1 MGAVTLCKGLIMQYK
16 NQLRNFYIP
25 EEQSIYLLNTNDAK
39 KLKDWVALCISE
51 LEKLGYKD
59 IALIGKGAYGFAF
72 AGLDASDQSCVF
84 KFSRINL
91 PQHIQERLADEAYM
105 LSQVQHPN
113 VPRYITYQ
121 VVKKQGILMMQRA
134 SGIDL
139 EQYSLQ
145 HGRLSARLII
155 DIACQLAAVLLFLRR
170 YHKDGELQPIV
181 HGDIKP
187 SNLVFDS
194 QTGRISLIDW
204 GSSVFAQL
212 DANGQYLSNNVMQLM
227 SADLQSSN
235 ARMGDVYFI
244 GAEQRSGALSSPR
257 FDEQGVAG
265 TLYALASGQSCRF
278 GRKAIPARS
287 LGLPVEFATMLD
299 SMLADDPQLRAQAGD
314 YFLQQMPRLKQLVLP
329 DIALFDDTPL
339 LPVWVSPQLRELD
352 TVVYS
357 SRKSFLREHSE
368 EDGIAYVDDVQLER
382 YYKNYLE
389 GMGETEKAFVAAVSR
404 LARYPVVGGL
414 AIHWQANGVYIDS
427 SLNLYDAK
435 LSRSFALS
443 VNNVVTLARAI
454 AKVGIFKACLFN
466 ARNTIH
472 ISRESTDSA
481 FIPPADAVIPYQL
494 APVLS
499 TEDAS
504 KQHSYF
510 EDGKDPDEQLILPD
524 AIMDDIAK
532 LNLIRHTGCI
542 IFEVTSLYMKIHS
555 YYRLLDPQAE
565 PEFARLLQ
573 SILSKVSLISGEGV
587 GGFMKLPFKDT
598 RFFSHQ
604 AQQAQCFYPAN
615 PLKLVGAVAKT
626 D

>member
-1 MGAVTLCKGLIMQYK
+1 MQDK

-51 LEKLGYKD
+51 LEKLGYRQ
-59 IALIGKGAYGFAF
+59 IELIGKGAYGFAF
-72 AGLDASDQSCVF
+72 AGLDSSAQACVF

-91 PQHIQERLADEAYM
+91 PQHIQDRLADEAYM
-105 LSQVQHPN
+105 LSQVEHPN

-121 VVKKQGILMMQRA
+121 VVKKQGILMMQRGK
-134 SGIDL
+134 GIDL
-139 EQYSLQ
+139 EQFSLKN
-145 HGRLSARLII
+145 GRLSARLLV
-155 DIACQLAAVLLFLRR
+155 DIASQLANVLLALREHR
-170 YHKDGELQPIV
+170 NQGELQPIV

-187 SNLVFDS
+187 SNLVFDE
-194 QTGRISLIDW
+194 QTGLVSLIDW

-212 DANGQYLSNNVMQLM
+212 DAQGQYLSNNVMQLM

-244 GAEQRSGALSSPR
+244 GPEQRGGSLSSPR
-257 FDEQGVAG
+257 FDEQGVAS

-299 SMLADDPQLRAQAGD
+299 SMLSDDAQLRAQAGD
-314 YFLQQMPRLKQLVLP
+314 FFLQQMPRLKHLVLP
-329 DIALFDDTPL
+329 DIALFDDLPL
-339 LPVWVSPQLRELD
+339 LPVWVSPQMRELD

-357 SRKSFLREHSE
+357 SRKSFLREHSD

-414 AIHWQANGVYIDS
+414 AIHWQASGVYIDS
-427 SLNLYDAK
+427 SLNLYDARLAK
-435 LSRSFALS
+435 SFALS
-443 VNNVVTLARAI
+443 VNNVVSLARAI

-472 ISRESTDSA
+472 ISRQNVNEPFLA
-481 FIPPADAVIPYQL
+481 PAEAVIPYQL

-499 TEDAS
+499 NEDAS

-510 EDGKDPDEQLILPD
+510 EDGKDPDEQLVLPD
-524 AIMDDIAK
+524 TIMADIAS

-555 YYRLLDPQAE
+555 YYRLLDPNAE
-565 PEFARLLQ
+565 AEFRFLLQ
-573 SILSKVSLISGEGV
+573 NILAKVSEITGEGV
-587 GGFMKLPFKDT
+587 GGFMKLPYKDT
-598 RFFSHQ
+598 RFFPHQ
-604 AQQAQCFYPAN
+604 PQLPVHYYPAN
-615 PLKLVGAVAKT
+615 PHKIS
-626 D
+626 DRQ

>member
-1 MGAVTLCKGLIMQYK
+1 MQYK

-51 LEKLGYKD
+51 LEKLGYRQ
-59 IALIGKGAYGFAF
+59 IELIGKGAYGFAF
-72 AGLDASDQSCVF
+72 AGLDSRAQACVF

-105 LSQVQHPN
+105 LSQVTHPN
-113 VPRYITYQ
+113 VPQYITYQ
-121 VVKKQGILMMQRA
+121 VVKKQGILMMQRGK
-134 SGIDL
+134 GIDL
-139 EQYSLQ
+139 EQFSLNK
-145 HGRLSARLII
+145 GRLPARLLV
-155 DIACQLAAVLLFLRR
+155 DIACQLANVLLALREH
-170 YHKDGELQPIV
+170 HKDGELQPIV

-187 SNLVFDS
+187 SNLVFDE
-194 QTGRISLIDW
+194 QTGLVSLIDW

-212 DANGQYLSNNVMQLM
+212 DAQGQYLSNNVMQLM
-227 SADLQSSN
+227 SADLHSSN

-244 GAEQRSGALSSPR
+244 GPEQRNGALSSPR
-257 FDEQGVAG
+257 FDEQGVAS

-299 SMLADDPQLRAQAGD
+299 SMLSDDAQLRAQAGD
-314 YFLQQMPRLKQLVLP
+314 FFLQQMPRLKHLVLP
-329 DIALFDDTPL
+329 DIELFDDAPM
-339 LPVWVSPQLRELD
+339 LPVWVSPQVRELD

-414 AIHWQANGVYIDS
+414 AIHWQASGVYIDS
-427 SLNLYDAK
+427 SLNLYDDSLAK
-435 LSRSFALS
+435 SFALS
-443 VNNVVTLARAI
+443 VNNVVSLARAI

-472 ISRESTDSA
+472 ISRA
-481 FIPPADAVIPYQL
+481 NVQQPFLPPVDAVIPYQL

-499 TEDAS
+499 NEDAS

-510 EDGKDPDEQLILPD
+510 EDGKDPDEQLQLPKKV
-524 AIMDDIAK
+524 IK
-532 LNLIRHTGCI
+532 CVFELNQIHHTGCI
-542 IFEVTSLYMKIHS
+542 IFEALPDRMKIHH
-555 YYRLLDPQAE
+555 YYRLLDASKE
-565 PEFARLLQ
+565 PEFKRLLSKLMQ
-573 SILSKVSLISGEGV
+573 YAVSITDVGV
-587 GGFMKLPFKDT
+587 AGFMKLPYKNAREFDLCT
-598 RFFSHQ
+598 R
-604 AQQAQCFYPAN
+604 
-615 PLKLVGAVAKT
+615 
-626 D
+626 

>member
-1 MGAVTLCKGLIMQYK
+1 MQYK

-51 LEKLGYKD
+51 LEKLGYKQ
-59 IALIGKGAYGFAF
+59 IELIGKGAYGFAF
-72 AGLDASDQSCVF
+72 AGLDASDQACVF

-105 LSQVQHPN
+105 LSQVEHPN

-121 VVKKQGILMMQRA
+121 VVKKQGILMMQRGK
-134 SGIDL
+134 GIDL
-139 EQYSLQ
+139 EHYSLKV
-145 HGRLSARLII
+145 GRLSARLLI
-155 DIACQLAAVLLFLRR
+155 DIASQLADVLKALRQHR
-170 YHKDGELQPIV
+170 KDGELQPIV

-187 SNLVFDS
+187 SNLVFDANS
-194 QTGRISLIDW
+194 GLVSLIDW

-212 DANGQYLSNNVMQLM
+212 DAQGQYLSHNVMQLM
-227 SADLQSSN
+227 SADLQTTN

-278 GRKAIPARS
+278 GHKAIPARS
-287 LGLPVEFATMLD
+287 LGLPVEFATILD
-299 SMLADDPQLRAQAGD
+299 SMLSDDAALRAQAGD
-314 YFLQQMPRLKQLVLP
+314 YFLQHMPRLKQLVLP
-329 DIALFDDTPL
+329 ALNLFDDTPV
-339 LPVWVSPQLRELD
+339 LPVWVSPSVRELD

-357 SRKSFLREHSE
+357 SRKSFLREHNE
-368 EDGIAYVDDVQLER
+368 EHNIAYVDDVQLER
-382 YYKNYLE
+382 YYKNYLQ

-427 SLNLYDAK
+427 SLNLYDAS
-435 LSRSFALS
+435 LAAAFALS

-472 ISRESTDSA
+472 ISRQSTVQP
-481 FIPPADAVIPYQL
+481 FIPAADAAIPYQL

-499 TEDAS
+499 SEDAS

-510 EDGKDPDEQLILPD
+510 EDGKDPDEQLVLPD
-524 AIMDDIAK
+524 AIMDDIAR

-542 IFEVTSLYMKIHS
+542 IFEVSSLYMKIHS
-555 YYRLLDPQAE
+555 YYRLLDPDAE
-565 PEFARLLQ
+565 QEFKQLLQ
-573 SILSKVSLISGEGV
+573 SIVATVTQITGEGV
-587 GGFMKLPFKDT
+587 GGFMKLPYKDT

-604 AQQAQCFYPAN
+604 AQLPPCSYPAN
-615 PLKLVGAVAKT
+615 PLL
-626 D
+626 

>member
-1 MGAVTLCKGLIMQYK
+1 MQYK

-25 EEQSIYLLNTNDAK
+25 EEQSIYLLNANDAK

-51 LEKLGYKD
+51 LEKLGYRQ
-59 IALIGKGAYGFAF
+59 IELIGKGAYGFAF
-72 AGLDASDQSCVF
+72 AGLDGGGQACVF

-91 PQHIQERLADEAYM
+91 PQHIQDRLADEAYM

-121 VVKKQGILMMQRA
+121 VVKKQGILMMQR
-134 SGIDL
+134 GKGMDL
-139 EQYSLQ
+139 EHYSLK
-145 HGRLSARLII
+145 HGRLTARLLI
-155 DIACQLAAVLLFLRR
+155 DIACQLADILLALRS
-170 YHKDGELQPIV
+170 HVKDGELQPIV
-181 HGDIKP
+181 HGDVKP
-187 SNLVFDS
+187 SNLVFDEQS
-194 QTGRISLIDW
+194 GLVSLIDW

-212 DANGQYLSNNVMQLM
+212 DAQGQYLSNNVMQLM

-244 GAEQRSGALSSPR
+244 GPEQRIGALSSPR

-278 GRKAIPARS
+278 GCKAIPARS
-287 LGLPVEFATMLD
+287 LGLPVEFATLLD
-299 SMLADDPQLRAQAGD
+299 SMLSDDAMLRAQAGD
-314 YFLQQMPRLKQLVLP
+314 YFLQQMPRLKHLVLP
-329 DIALFDDTPL
+329 PLPLFDDAPL
-339 LPVWVSPQLRELD
+339 LPVWVSPQVRELD

-368 EDGIAYVDDVQLER
+368 EEGIAYVDDVQLER
-382 YYKNYLE
+382 YYKNYLQ

-404 LARYPVVGGL
+404 LARFPVVGGL
-414 AIHWQANGVYIDS
+414 AIHWQAGGIYIDS
-427 SLNLYDAK
+427 SLNLYDERLAQ
-435 LSRSFALS
+435 SFALS

-472 ISRESTDSA
+472 ISRNSVAEPFTA
-481 FIPPADAVIPYQL
+481 PADAAIPYQL

-499 TEDAS
+499 NEDAS

-542 IFEVTSLYMKIHS
+542 IFEVTALYMKVHS
-555 YYRLLDPQAE
+555 YYRLLDPVAE
-565 PEFARLLQ
+565 PEFKRLLH
-573 SILSKVSLISGEGV
+573 SILHKVALISGEGV
-587 GGFMKLPFKDT
+587 GGFMKLPYKDT

-604 AQQAQCFYPAN
+604 AQQPVCYYPAN
-615 PLKLVGAVAKT
+615 PHKADSMPG
-626 D
+626 

>member
-1 MGAVTLCKGLIMQYK
+1 
-16 NQLRNFYIP
+16 
-25 EEQSIYLLNTNDAK
+25 
-39 KLKDWVALCISE
+39 
-51 LEKLGYKD
+51 
-59 IALIGKGAYGFAF
+59 
-72 AGLDASDQSCVF
+72 
-84 KFSRINL
+84 
-91 PQHIQERLADEAYM
+91 
-105 LSQVQHPN
+105 
-113 VPRYITYQ
+113 
-121 VVKKQGILMMQRA
+121 
-134 SGIDL
+134 
-139 EQYSLQ
+139 
-145 HGRLSARLII
+145 
-155 DIACQLAAVLLFLRR
+155 
-170 YHKDGELQPIV
+170 
-181 HGDIKP
+181 
-187 SNLVFDS
+187 
-194 QTGRISLIDW
+194 
-204 GSSVFAQL
+204 
-212 DANGQYLSNNVMQLM
+212 M
-227 SADLQSSN
+227 SADLHSSN

-287 LGLPVEFATMLD
+287 LGLPVELATMLD
-299 SMLADDPQLRAQAGD
+299 SMLSDDAQLRAQAGD
-314 YFLQQMPRLKQLVLP
+314 YFLQHMARLKQLVLP
-329 DIALFDDTPL
+329 QLSLFDDNPL
-339 LPVWVSPQLRELD
+339 LPVWVSPTVRELD

-368 EDGIAYVDDVQLER
+368 QDGIAYVDDVQLER

-427 SLNLYDAK
+427 SLNLYDQSLAQ
-435 LSRSFALS
+435 SFALS

-472 ISRESTDSA
+472 ISRNSTVEPFQVPQGA
-481 FIPPADAVIPYQL
+481 AIPYQL

-499 TEDAS
+499 NEEAS

-510 EDGKDPDEQLILPD
+510 EDGKDPDEQLVLPD
-524 AIMDDIAK
+524 AIMADIAK

-542 IFEVTSLYMKIHS
+542 IFEVSSLYMKIHS
-555 YYRLLDPQAE
+555 YYRLLDPAAE
-565 PEFARLLQ
+565 PVFNALLQ
-573 SILSKVSLISGEGV
+573 NILCNVALISGEGV

-604 AQQAQCFYPAN
+604 SQQPVCFYPAN
-615 PLKLVGAVAKT
+615 PLTIVSAPRIHSANINQSGQANS
-626 D
+626 

>member
-1 MGAVTLCKGLIMQYK
+1 MQYR

-39 KLKDWVALCISE
+39 KLKDWVALCMSE
-51 LEKLGYKD
+51 LEKLGYKQ
-59 IALIGKGAYGFAF
+59 IELIGKGAYGFAF
-72 AGLDASDQSCVF
+72 AGLDASAQACVF

-91 PQHIQERLADEAYM
+91 PQHIQERLADEAFM
-105 LSQVQHPN
+105 LSQVEHPN

-121 VVKKQGILMMQRA
+121 VVKKQGILMMQR
-134 SGIDL
+134 GKGLDL
-139 EQYSLQ
+139 EQYSLKT
-145 HGRLSARLII
+145 GRLSARLLI
-155 DIACQLAAVLLFLRR
+155 DIASQLADVLVALR
-170 YHKDGELQPIV
+170 HHKKDGELQPIV

-187 SNLVFDS
+187 SNLVFDE
-194 QTGRISLIDW
+194 QTGLVSLIDW

-212 DANGQYLSNNVMQLM
+212 DARGQFLSTNVMQLM
-227 SADLQSSN
+227 SADLQTTN

-244 GAEQRSGALSSPR
+244 GTEQRSGALSSPR

-278 GRKAIPARS
+278 GNKAIPARS
-287 LGLPVEFATMLD
+287 LGLPVEFATILD
-299 SMLADDPQLRAQAGD
+299 SMLADDATLRAQAGD
-314 YFLQQMPRLKQLVLP
+314 YFVQHMSRLKRLVLP
-329 DIALFDDTPL
+329 ALRLFDDTPV
-339 LPVWVSPQLRELD
+339 LPVWVSPTVRELD

-368 EDGIAYVDDVQLER
+368 EQNIAFVDDVQLER
-382 YYKNYLE
+382 YYKNYLQ

-427 SLNLYDAK
+427 SLNLYDAS
-435 LSRSFALS
+435 LAGSFALS

-472 ISRESTDSA
+472 ISRQNSSEP
-481 FIPPADAVIPYQL
+481 FIPAADAVIPYQL

-499 TEDAS
+499 SEDAS

-510 EDGKDPDEQLILPD
+510 EDGKDPDEQLVLPD
-524 AIMDDIAK
+524 AIMDDIAR

-542 IFEVTSLYMKIHS
+542 IFEVTGLYMKIHS
-555 YYRLLDPQAE
+555 YYRLLDPDAE
-565 PEFARLLQ
+565 TEFSQLLH
-573 SILSKVSLISGEGV
+573 SILRKVTQISGEGV
-587 GGFMKLPFKDT
+587 GGFMKLPYKDT

-604 AQQAQCFYPAN
+604 SQLPACSYPSN
-615 PLKLVGAVAKT
+615 PFIGSDTSAY
-626 D
+626 

>member
-1 MGAVTLCKGLIMQYK
+1 MQYK

-25 EEQSIYLLNTNDAK
+25 EEQSIYLLNANDAK

-51 LEKLGYKD
+51 LEKLGYRQ
-59 IALIGKGAYGFAF
+59 IELIGKGAYGFAF
-72 AGLDASDQSCVF
+72 AGLDGSGQACVF

-91 PQHIQERLADEAYM
+91 PQHIQDRLADEAYM

-121 VVKKQGILMMQRA
+121 VVKRQGILMMQR
-134 SGIDL
+134 GKGMDL
-139 EQYSLQ
+139 EHYSLK
-145 HGRLSARLII
+145 HGRLTARLLI
-155 DIACQLAAVLLFLRR
+155 DIACQLADVLLALRS
-170 YHKDGELQPIV
+170 HVKDGELIPIV
-181 HGDIKP
+181 HGDVKP
-187 SNLVFDS
+187 SNLVFDEQS
-194 QTGRISLIDW
+194 GLVSLIDW

-212 DANGQYLSNNVMQLM
+212 DAQGQYLSNNVMQLM
-227 SADLQSSN
+227 SADLQSTN

-244 GAEQRSGALSSPR
+244 GPEQRVGALSSPR

-278 GRKAIPARS
+278 GSKAIPARS

-299 SMLADDPQLRAQAGD
+299 SMLSDDAQLRAQAGD
-314 YFLQQMPRLKQLVLP
+314 YFLQHMPRLKHLVLP
-329 DIALFDDTPL
+329 DLALFDDTAL
-339 LPVWVSPQLRELD
+339 LPVWVSPQVRELD

-368 EDGIAYVDDVQLER
+368 EEGIAYVDDVQLER
-382 YYKNYLE
+382 YYKNYLQ

-404 LARYPVVGGL
+404 LARFPVVGGL
-414 AIHWQANGVYIDS
+414 AIHWQAGGIYIDS
-427 SLNLYDAK
+427 SLNLYDERLAQ
-435 LSRSFALS
+435 SFALS

-472 ISRESTDSA
+472 ISRNSVAEPFMA
-481 FIPPADAVIPYQL
+481 PPDTVIPYQL

-499 TEDAS
+499 NEDAS

-510 EDGKDPDEQLILPD
+510 EDGRDPDEQLVLPD
-524 AIMDDIAK
+524 AIMADIAQ

-542 IFEVTSLYMKIHS
+542 IFEVTALYMKIHS
-555 YYRLLDPQAE
+555 YYRLLDPAAE
-565 PEFARLLQ
+565 TEFNRLLQ
-573 SILSKVSLISGEGV
+573 GILKKVTLISGEGV
-587 GGFMKLPFKDT
+587 GGFMKLPYKDT

-604 AQQAQCFYPAN
+604 AQQPVCYYPSN
-615 PLKLVGAVAKT
+615 PHKIMS
-626 D
+626 

>member
-1 MGAVTLCKGLIMQYK
+1 MQYK

-51 LEKLGYKD
+51 LQKLGYAQ
-59 IALIGKGAYGFAF
+59 IELIGKGAYGFAF
-72 AGLDASDQSCVF
+72 AGLDTSNQACVF

-105 LSQVQHPN
+105 LSQVNHPN

-121 VVKKQGILMMQRA
+121 VVKKQGILMMQRGK
-134 SGIDL
+134 GIDL
-139 EQYSLQ
+139 EQFSLK
-145 HGRLSARLII
+145 HGRLPARLII
-155 DIACQLAAVLLFLRR
+155 DIASQLAELLLALRQ
-170 YHKDGELQPIV
+170 HCKDGELQPIV

-187 SNLVFDS
+187 SNLVFDE
-194 QTGRISLIDW
+194 QTGLVSLIDW

-212 DANGQYLSNNVMQLM
+212 DAQGQYLSNNVMQLM

-244 GAEQRSGALSSPR
+244 GPEQRSGALSSPR
-257 FDEQGVAG
+257 FDEQGVAS

-299 SMLADDPQLRAQAGD
+299 SMLAEDAQLRAQAGD
-314 YFLQQMPRLKQLVLP
+314 YFLQQMPRLKHLILP
-329 DIALFDDTPL
+329 DLPLFNDKPL

-357 SRKSFLREHSE
+357 SRKSFLRENSE
-368 EDGIAYVDDVQLER
+368 EEGIAYVDDVQLER

-414 AIHWQANGVYIDS
+414 AIHWQASGVYIDS
-427 SLNLYDAK
+427 SLNLYDAS
-435 LSRSFALS
+435 LAQSFALS
-443 VNNVVTLARAI
+443 VNNVVALASSI

-472 ISRESTDSA
+472 ISRDSTEQP
-481 FIPPADAVIPYQL
+481 FIPPADAVIPYQI

-499 TEDAS
+499 QEDAS

-524 AIMDDIAK
+524 SIMADIAR

-565 PEFARLLQ
+565 ADFKLLLQ
-573 SILSKVSLISGEGV
+573 SILTKVSLISGEGV
-587 GGFMKLPFKDT
+587 GGFMKLPYKDT
-598 RFFSHQ
+598 RFFAHQ
-604 AQQAQCFYPAN
+604 AQLAPHYYPAN
-615 PLKLVGAVAKT
+615 PLKVKSPAE
-626 D
+626 

>member
-1 MGAVTLCKGLIMQYK
+1 MQYK

-51 LEKLGYKD
+51 LEKLGYKH
-59 IALIGKGAYGFAF
+59 IELIGKGAYGFAF
-72 AGLDASDQSCVF
+72 AGLDASDQACVF

-105 LSQVQHPN
+105 LSQVEHPN

-121 VVKKQGILMMQRA
+121 VVKKQGILMMQRGK
-134 SGIDL
+134 GIDL
-139 EQYSLQ
+139 EHYSLKV
-145 HGRLSARLII
+145 GRLSARLLI
-155 DIACQLAAVLLFLRR
+155 DIASQLADVLKALRQHR
-170 YHKDGELQPIV
+170 KDGELQPIV

-187 SNLVFDS
+187 SNLVFDANS
-194 QTGRISLIDW
+194 GLVSLIDW

-212 DANGQYLSNNVMQLM
+212 DAQGQYLSHNVMQLM
-227 SADLQSSN
+227 SADLQTTN

-278 GRKAIPARS
+278 GHKAIPARS
-287 LGLPVEFATMLD
+287 LGLPVEFATILD
-299 SMLADDPQLRAQAGD
+299 SMLSDDAALRAQAGD
-314 YFLQQMPRLKQLVLP
+314 YFLQHMPRLKQLVLP
-329 DIALFDDTPL
+329 ALHLFDDTPV
-339 LPVWVSPQLRELD
+339 LPVWVSPSVRELD

-357 SRKSFLREHSE
+357 SRKSFLREHNE
-368 EDGIAYVDDVQLER
+368 EHNIAYVDDVQLER
-382 YYKNYLE
+382 YYKNYLQ

-427 SLNLYDAK
+427 SLNLYDAS
-435 LSRSFALS
+435 LEAAFALS

-472 ISRESTDSA
+472 ISRHSTA
-481 FIPPADAVIPYQL
+481 QPFIPAADAAIPYQL

-499 TEDAS
+499 SEDAS

-510 EDGKDPDEQLILPD
+510 EDGKDPDEQLVLPD
-524 AIMDDIAK
+524 AIMDDIAR

-542 IFEVTSLYMKIHS
+542 IFEVSSLYMKIHS
-555 YYRLLDPQAE
+555 YYRLLDPDAE
-565 PEFARLLQ
+565 QEFKQLLQ
-573 SILSKVSLISGEGV
+573 SIVAKVTQITGEGV
-587 GGFMKLPFKDT
+587 GGFMKLPYKDT

-604 AQQAQCFYPAN
+604 AQLPPCSYPAN
-615 PLKLVGAVAKT
+615 PLL
-626 D
+626 

>member
-1 MGAVTLCKGLIMQYK
+1 MQYK

-25 EEQSIYLLNTNDAK
+25 EEQSIYLLNANDAK

-51 LEKLGYKD
+51 LEKLGYKN
-59 IALIGKGAYGFAF
+59 IELIGKGAYGFAF
-72 AGLDASDQSCVF
+72 AGQDAGGQACVF

-105 LSQVQHPN
+105 LSQIKHPN

-121 VVKKQGILMMQRA
+121 VVKKQGILMMQRGK
-134 SGIDL
+134 GIDL
-139 EQYSLQ
+139 EQYSLK
-145 HGRLSARLII
+145 HGRLSARLLI
-155 DIACQLAAVLLFLRR
+155 DLACQLAAVLLALRQ
-170 YHKDGELQPIV
+170 HSKEGELQPVV

-187 SNLVFDS
+187 SNLVFDGQS
-194 QTGRISLIDW
+194 GLLSLIDW

-212 DANGQYLSNNVMQLM
+212 DAQGQYLSTNVMQLM
-227 SADLQSSN
+227 SADLQTSN

-244 GAEQRSGALSSPR
+244 GAEQRRGALSSPR

-278 GRKAIPARS
+278 GCKAIPARS

-299 SMLADDPQLRAQAGD
+299 SMLADDVQLRMQAGD
-314 YFLQQMPRLKQLVLP
+314 YFLQQMPKLKHLVLP
-329 DIALFDDTPL
+329 ELKLFDDTPV
-339 LPVWVSPQLRELD
+339 LPVWVSPQVRELD

-404 LARYPVVGGL
+404 LARFPVVGGL
-414 AIHWQANGVYIDS
+414 AIHWQAGGVYIDS
-427 SLNLYDAK
+427 SLNLYDAS
-435 LSRSFALS
+435 LAGSFALS

-472 ISRESTDSA
+472 ISRHSSTDA
-481 FIPPADAVIPYQL
+481 FIAAEGARIPYQL

-510 EDGKDPDEQLILPD
+510 EDGKDPDEQLVLPD
-524 AIMDDIAK
+524 AIMDDIAR

-542 IFEVTSLYMKIHS
+542 IFEVTTLYMKVHS
-555 YYRLLDPQAE
+555 YYRLLDPAAE
-565 PEFARLLQ
+565 QEFDRLLQ
-573 SILSKVSLISGEGV
+573 SILSKVYLISGEGV
-587 GGFMKLPFKDT
+587 GGFMKLPYKDT
-598 RFFSHQ
+598 RFFAHQ
-604 AQQAQCFYPAN
+604 PQLPLCYYPAN
-615 PLKLVGAVAKT
+615 PLTAEVPPA
-626 D
+626 